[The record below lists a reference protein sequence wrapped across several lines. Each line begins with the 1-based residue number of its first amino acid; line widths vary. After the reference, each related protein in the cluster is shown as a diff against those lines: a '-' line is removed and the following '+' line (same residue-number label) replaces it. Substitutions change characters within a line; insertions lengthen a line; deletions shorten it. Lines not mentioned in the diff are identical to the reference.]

1 MNNSS
6 LRTRIL
12 LSFLLVIVA
21 LGTLSGFFG
30 YHVIKCN
37 VVKRAQNQVKNDLKS
52 ARTVYDEEISR
63 MGKSFSLVSVIDNPA
78 LIKSQLGLDYL
89 FVAERNDRSS
99 IKSSIV
105 RRAFMGNGNG
115 GTRVADSAELQAM
128 GDDIFRCA
136 RMEIHST
143 PKAYPTRKTVLT
155 SALVMEYAQPFF
167 GKDGTVARVMYG
179 GKIVNRY
186 FGLIDRIHDQ
196 VYESRL
202 YHSKPVGTV
211 TIFMDDVRIATN
223 VLDNNGDRAIGT
235 RVSAQVYDNVLTK
248 GNPWLDRAFVVT
260 DWYLTAYEP
269 IRDVDGTIAG
279 IFYVGILEQPFTD
292 MIRSTL
298 MWYLIIIGIAAL
310 FAGALAFF
318 LAGGIARPLTRIV
331 AATETIAAG
340 DLTHRVSAD
349 SKIREVNSLARSFN
363 LMAGKLHERDLS
375 LREKNEELAVLNARY
390 LDLVGMVS
398 HELKGI
404 LSSTMLNA
412 CTVRD
417 GHLGDI
423 SAAQKKAL
431 DSVVRNLDYFDH
443 TVKNFLNLSRVEKQ
457 EMTLS
462 RTHVPFKEDIVDVSV
477 DAYLRQA
484 HEKEICIENCVPPSY
499 HVNVDASLMLMV
511 TNNLIGNAIKYGH
524 PRGSVC
530 IRLSH
535 SETGAVVEVFNTGRP
550 LTCEETQKL
559 FKRFS
564 RLEASPE
571 TKKTRGTG
579 LGLFLSRE
587 TVERHGGVL
596 WCEPREDGNAFI
608 FTIPK
613 CETETFT
620 TASEIKEYNYA

>member
-1 MNNSS
+1 MNNRS
-6 LRTRIL
+6 LRTRLL

-21 LGTLSGFFG
+21 LGTLGAFFG
-30 YHVIKCN
+30 YNIIRCN
-37 VVKRAQNQVKNDLKS
+37 VIKRAQNHVKNDLKS
-52 ARTVYDEEISR
+52 ARAAYEEDIGR
-63 MGKSFSLVSVIDNPA
+63 MGKSFDLISFINNPA
-78 LIKSQLGLDYL
+78 QIKSQLGLDYL
-89 FVAERNDRSS
+89 FVVDRSNKDS
-99 IKSSIV
+99 VKSGIV
-105 RRAFMGNGNG
+105 RRAFLGNGNG
-115 GTRVADSAELQAM
+115 GTRVADSTELQAM
-128 GDDIFRCA
+128 GDNIFRQA
-136 RMEIHST
+136 RIELRNT
-143 PKAYPTRKTVLT
+143 PMALPTRRTVLA

-167 GKDGTVARVMYG
+167 DHDGTVARVMYG
-179 GKIVNRY
+179 GKIINRY

-196 VYESRL
+196 VYESKL

-223 VLDNNGDRAIGT
+223 VLDREGARAIGT
-235 RVSAQVYDNVLTK
+235 RVSAQVYDNVLKK
-248 GNPWLDRAFVVT
+248 GNSWLDRAFVVT

-269 IRDVDGTIAG
+269 IRDVNGNIAG

-298 MWYLIIIGIAAL
+298 MWYLIIIGIAAV
-310 FAGALAFF
+310 FAGGLAFV

-331 AATETIAAG
+331 TATETIAAG
-340 DLTHRVSAD
+340 DLTHRVSPATQ
-349 SKIREVNSLARSFN
+349 IREVNSLARSFN
-363 LMAGKLHERDLS
+363 VMAEKLHQRDLS

-423 SAAQKKAL
+423 LPQQKKAL

-443 TVKNFLNLSRVEKQ
+443 TVNNFLNLSRVEKQ

-462 RTHVPFKEDIVDVSV
+462 RTQVPLREDIVDVSV
-477 DAYLRQA
+477 DAYQRQA
-484 HEKEICIENCVPPSY
+484 HEKEIRIENHVPLSY
-499 HVNVDASLMLMV
+499 NVNVDASLMLMV

-524 PRGSVC
+524 PQGSVC
-530 IRLSH
+530 IRLS
-535 SETGAVVEVFNTGRP
+535 ETGTGAVVEVFNTGRP
-550 LTCEETQKL
+550 LTAEEMQKL

-571 TKKTRGTG
+571 AKKTRGTG
-579 LGLFLSRE
+579 LGLFLSKE
-587 TVERHGGVL
+587 TVERHGGTL
-596 WCEPREDGNAFI
+596 WCEPRENGNAFI